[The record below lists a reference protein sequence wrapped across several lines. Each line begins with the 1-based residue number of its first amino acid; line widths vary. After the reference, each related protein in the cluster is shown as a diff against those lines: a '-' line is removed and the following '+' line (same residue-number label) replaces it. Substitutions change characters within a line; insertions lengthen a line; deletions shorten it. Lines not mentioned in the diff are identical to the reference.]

1 MMSYVLEYAEAIQD
15 GRILANDYI
24 KAMYSRLAETALN
37 PGKYH
42 LDIDIGNR
50 HIDFIETFC
59 KQSQGKMGEPLK
71 LELFQ
76 KAKIEATFG
85 FVDDNDQRQFTE
97 VDDFRGRK
105 NGKTTEA
112 AAIALDML
120 CNDDEGAPEIYFIA
134 TKIDQAKKGYDEAVR
149 MMKHSPFLSKHLKKR
164 ASDLYFQWNEGIIKP
179 LASDV
184 KKLDSYNSHAVIV
197 DELGAITN
205 RRIYDDMKQ
214 STSSRRQPIVFCIS
228 TNNFVREGI
237 YDAQVKYGI
246 EMLKGTVKDEHFL
259 FLYYAL
265 QRKEH
270 WLDPKYWIMANPGLG
285 PIKRVE
291 KLQQAVDKARQDPAY
306 KPTVLVKD
314 FNLNENENAAWLRAD
329 AAVNK
334 TIYPDADLR
343 DAYCIGGCDLS
354 STYDLTC
361 ATLLL
366 KKNID
371 GPWIALQKYFL
382 PEGRLEEI
390 DKQNEPE
397 APYRIWA
404 EQGWLKV
411 CEGTQVRYS
420 DVTAWFVEMVRER
433 NLRPLWVGYDR
444 ALAGYWA
451 EEMANYGFEMEKIA
465 QGAKTWTYPFKSLKA
480 EFTAHNII
488 YQDNPML
495 LWCLM
500 NTRVKSLNAEGIESQ
515 MPVKIKSNKRIDG
528 VVSLLNAYTCMK
540 GHEEEYMQAVQ
551 MAERR
556 EQE

>member
-1 MMSYVLEYAEAIQD
+1 MSYVLEYAEAIQD

-24 KAMYSRLAETALN
+24 KAMYSRLADAALS

-42 LDIDIGNR
+42 LDTDISDA

-59 KQSQGKMGEPLK
+59 KQSQGVMGEPLK

-76 KAKIEATFG
+76 KAKLEATFG
-85 FVDDNDQRQFTE
+85 FVDDNDVRQFTE

-105 NGKTTEA
+105 NGKTTEMA
-112 AAIALDML
+112 AVSLDLL
-120 CNDDEGAPEIYFIA
+120 CNDNEGAPEIYFIA
-134 TKIDQAKKGYDEAVR
+134 TKIDQAKKGFDEAVR
-149 MMKHSPFLSKHLKKR
+149 MMKHSPFLSKHLRKR
-164 ASDLYFQWNEGIIKP
+164 ASDIYFQYNEGIIKP

-184 KKLDSYNSHAVIV
+184 KKLDSYNSHAVVV

-214 STSSRRQPIVFCIS
+214 STSSRRQPLVFCIS
-228 TNNFVREGI
+228 TNNFVRGGI

-246 EMLKGTVKDEHFL
+246 DMLKGAVKDEHFL

-265 QRKEH
+265 MSKEQ
-270 WLDPKYWIMANPGLG
+270 WLDQKYWIMANPGLG
-285 PIKRVE
+285 PIKRIE
-291 KLQQAVDKARQDPAY
+291 KLQQSVEKAKQDPAY

-314 FNLNENENAAWLRAD
+314 FNLNENENAAWLRSDEAI
-329 AAVNK
+329 NK
-334 TIYPDADLR
+334 TVFPDADLR
-343 DAYCIGGCDLS
+343 DAYCVGGCDLS

-366 KKNID
+366 KKNLE
-371 GPWIALQKYFL
+371 GPWIVLQKYFL
-382 PEGRLEEI
+382 PESRLEEI

-397 APYRIWA
+397 APYRLWA

-411 CEGTQVRYS
+411 CEGTQVRYT
-420 DVTAWFVEMVRER
+420 DVTDWFVSMVRER
-433 NLRPLWVGYDR
+433 ELRPLWVGYDR

-451 EEMANYGFEMEKIA
+451 EEMVSYGFDMEKIA

-480 EFTAHNII
+480 EFQAHNII

-556 EQE
+556 EE

>member
-1 MMSYVLEYAEAIQD
+1 MSYVLEYAEAIQD

>member
-1 MMSYVLEYAEAIQD
+1 MSYVLEYAEAIQD
-15 GRILANDYI
+15 GKILANDYI
-24 KAMYSRLAETALN
+24 KAMYSRLADVALQ

-42 LDIDIGNR
+42 LDLEIANM

-59 KQSQGKMGEPLK
+59 KQSQGVMGQPLK

-85 FVDDNDQRQFTE
+85 FVDDDDIRQFTE

-120 CNDDEGAPEIYFIA
+120 CNDEEGAPEIYFIA
-134 TKIDQAKKGYDEAVR
+134 TKIDQAKKGYDECVR
-149 MMKHSPFLSKHLKKR
+149 MAKHSPSLSKHLKKR
-164 ASDLYFQWNEGIIKP
+164 ASDLYFQWNEGYIKP

-184 KKLDSYNSHAVIV
+184 KKLDSYNAHAVIV

-237 YDAQVKYGI
+237 YDAQVKYGLD
-246 EMLKGTVKDEHFL
+246 MLKGDVKDEHFL

-265 QRKEH
+265 QKKEH
-270 WLDPKYWIMANPGLG
+270 WLDQKYWIMANPGLG

-291 KLQQAVDKARQDPAY
+291 KLQQAVDKARQDPGY

-314 FNLNENENAAWLRAD
+314 FNLYENESAAWLRAD

-334 TIYPDADLR
+334 TIFPDADLR
-343 DAYCIGGCDLS
+343 DAYCVGGCDLS
-354 STYDLTC
+354 STIDLTC

-366 KKNID
+366 KKSID
-371 GPWIALQKYFL
+371 GPWIVLQKYFL

-397 APYRIWA
+397 APYRLWA

-411 CEGTQVRYS
+411 CEGTQVKFS
-420 DVTAWFVEMVRER
+420 DVTEWFVQMVVER

-444 ALAGYWA
+444 ALAGYWS
-451 EEMANYGFEMEKIA
+451 EEMTNNGFEMEKIA

-480 EFTAHNII
+480 EFMDHNII

>member
-1 MMSYVLEYAEAIQD
+1 MSYVLEYAEAIQD
-15 GRILANDYI
+15 GKILANDYI
-24 KAMYSRLAETALN
+24 KAMYSRLADVAIQ

-42 LDIDIGNR
+42 LDLEIANM

-59 KQSQGKMGEPLK
+59 KQSQGVMGQPLK

-85 FVDDNDQRQFTE
+85 FVDDDDIRQFTE

-120 CNDDEGAPEIYFIA
+120 CNDEEGAPEIYFIA
-134 TKIDQAKKGYDEAVR
+134 TKIDQAKKGYDECVR
-149 MMKHSPFLSKHLKKR
+149 MAKHSPSLNKHLKKR
-164 ASDLYFQWNEGIIKP
+164 ASDLYFQWNEGYIKP

-237 YDAQVKYGI
+237 YDAQVKYGLD
-246 EMLKGTVKDEHFL
+246 MLKGDVKDEHFL

-265 QRKEH
+265 QKKEH

-314 FNLNENENAAWLRAD
+314 FNLYENESAAWLRAD

-334 TIYPDADLR
+334 TIFPDADLR
-343 DAYCIGGCDLS
+343 DAYCVGGCDLS
-354 STYDLTC
+354 STLDLTC

-371 GPWIALQKYFL
+371 GPWIVLQKYFL

-397 APYRIWA
+397 APYRLWA

-411 CEGTQVRYS
+411 CEGTQVKFS
-420 DVTAWFVEMVRER
+420 DVTEWFVQMVAER

-444 ALAGYWA
+444 ALAGYWS
-451 EEMANYGFEMEKIA
+451 EEMTNNGFEMEKIA

-480 EFTAHNII
+480 EFMDHNII